1 MPIVRLLS
9 FLFKNE
15 TKFKTQEFEYVVPLN
30 FDPITKFLMKFNIYE
45 KKERSLIKHM
55 LDNTDIIEAGA
66 GVGLISMYLKK
77 KIKNNRLIM
86 VEPNIEMNNI
96 IKNNFLINNFDKEDI
111 HIMNFGLSDSEKK
124 GVEFQ
129 KFESDMANTINKD
142 TLEYN
147 FKRKNVEKIDTISI
161 DTILKKFDITNFQLV
176 LDIEGE
182 EVNVLNKNNEWL
194 KDCKSILLEN
204 HLPKEKLNELNN
216 SIINKGFKIIKKT
229 ENVFLFIKI

>member
-1 MPIVRLLS
+1 M
-9 FLFKNE
+9 
-15 TKFKTQEFEYVVPLN
+15 PLN

-86 VEPNIEMNNI
+86 IEPNIEMNNI
-96 IKNNFLINNFDKEDI
+96 IKNNFLLNNFNKEDV

-147 FKRKNVEKIDTISI
+147 FKKKNVEKIDTISI
-161 DTILKKFDITNFQLV
+161 DTIIKKFDINNFQLV

-182 EVNVLNKNNEWL
+182 EINVLKKNNNWL
-194 KDCKSILLEN
+194 KNCKSILLEN

-216 SIINKGFKIIKKT
+216 FIINKGFKIINKT